1 MSRTARC
8 LLRAPLWLTL
18 LVACAQPGTDMIA
31 LEGATLIDGT
41 GRAPVRD
48 ALILIRHGRI
58 EAVARVREIPVPRGA
73 RVIDLVGKTVIP
85 GLIDAHAHVEAW
97 AAQRYVAWGVTA
109 VRDFHQADSAAWTL
123 REEFN
128 LGSVLGPRV
137 YSAGTMIDG
146 APATDPAA
154 TGVATPQEGRRAVDQ
169 RSIPGA
175 DFIAAATRITPDLLA
190 ALVDEARTLH
200 MVVAAH
206 LGKTDALTAARA
218 GVASI
223 EQGSGIVQ
231 AVSADR
237 DAVLRAHDRFF
248 AGWTAEEQAW
258 ARLDSATVTRVARQL
273 AATQVA
279 LVPTLVRH
287 ETISRLD
294 DPGLLARP
302 EMDDL
307 PSGAASVRGVA
318 ALLRRSGWQSRDFE
332 AFRRSRTRQDQ
343 FVRDFK
349 RAGGI
354 VAAGSDAANPLLVPG
369 AALHGEMALLVRAGF
384 TPVEAITAATRRGAH
399 LLGADSLGTLTHG
412 KVADLVVLNSNPAT
426 RITATRDIAWVML
439 RGRIV
444 RPDSLRAAWSGP

>member
-1 MSRTARC
+1 MRTVRS
-8 LLRAPLWLTL
+8 LLGAPLWLTL
-18 LVACAQPGTDMIA
+18 LVACAPPGKGVIA

-41 GRAPVRD
+41 GREPVRD
-48 ALILIRHGRI
+48 ALILIRNGKI
-58 EAVARVREIPVPRGA
+58 EAIARVREIPVPRGA

-85 GLIDAHAHVEAW
+85 GLVDAHAHVEAW
-97 AAQRYVAWGVTA
+97 AAPRYVAWGVTA
-109 VRDFHQADSAAWTL
+109 VRDFHQADSAAWIL
-123 REEFN
+123 RQEFN

-154 TGVATPQEGRRAVDQ
+154 TGVATPQEARRAVDQ
-169 RSIPGA
+169 RAIPGA
-175 DFIAAATRITPDLLA
+175 DLVAAATKITPELLA
-190 ALVDEARTLH
+190 ALVDEAHTLQLP
-200 MVVAAH
+200 VAAH

-223 EQGSGIVQ
+223 EQASGVVQ
-231 AVSADR
+231 AVSPERA
-237 DAVLRAHDRFF
+237 AVLRAHDQFL

-258 ARLDSATVTRVARQL
+258 ARLDSATVTRAAREL
-273 AATQVA
+273 AATQAA

-287 ETISRLD
+287 ETFSRLT

-302 EMDDL
+302 EMGDV
-307 PSGAASVRGVA
+307 PSEAASVRGVA
-318 ALLRRSGWQSRDFE
+318 GLLRRSGWQPRDFD
-332 AFRRSRTRQDQ
+332 AFRRSRARQDQ

-349 RAGGI
+349 RAGGF

-369 AALHGEMALLVRAGF
+369 AALHTEMALLVRAGL
-384 TPVEAITAATRRGAH
+384 TPVEAITAATRRSAQV
-399 LLGADSLGTLTHG
+399 LGADSLGTLTHG
-412 KVADLVVLNSNPAT
+412 KLADLVVLNADPAAH
-426 RITATRDIAWVML
+426 IAATRDIAWVML